1 MSAIEVISG
10 VQDSIK
16 LVSEALDSLKIVCK
30 NTELEKLLR
39 ECEDVLNSVLEW
51 DNGGERY
58 DLQSDPDIKQ
68 KINGVNRPRGWG
80 LFLIQNLM
88 DEVEIKYVP
97 KKGNVIRM
105 VMYLKPPPSSFQ

>member
-10 VQDSIK
+10 VEDSIK

-51 DNGGERY
+51 DNGGERDY
-58 DLQSDPDIKQ
+58 DKVAGLVN
-68 KINGVNRPRGWG
+68 KINEVIYG
-80 LFLIQNLM
+80 LEKVK
-88 DEVEIKYVP
+88 DED
-97 KKGNVIRM
+97 
-105 VMYLKPPPSSFQ
+105 